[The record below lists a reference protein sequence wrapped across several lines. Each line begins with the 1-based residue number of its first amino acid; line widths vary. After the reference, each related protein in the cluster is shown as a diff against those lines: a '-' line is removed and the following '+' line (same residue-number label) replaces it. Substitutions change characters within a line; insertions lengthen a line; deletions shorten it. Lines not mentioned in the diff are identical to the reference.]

1 MRCPRCGTL
10 YPGEARFC
18 KRDGVQLVKEPT
30 TPPNRS
36 AEWPQYGPPSSGA
49 RAVPTTPQPTSR
61 PPSHATMAGLVLDE
75 RYRIERKVG
84 EGGMSFVYLAQD
96 LETNE
101 RVAIKILS
109 PALSADR
116 NSLARLRREAALAG
130 RLAHPNVC
138 HIIRLGETDTGMVY
152 VVMPFVEGELL
163 CDRTH
168 RMGHI
173 PLAEVVPFVRD
184 IAAGLQVAHQLRIIH
199 RDLKPENVML
209 CREPGGA
216 ERAVVMDFG
225 LAKDRRAGAEAEKL
239 TATGIVLGTPEF
251 MSPEQLRGK
260 PLDPRTD
267 VYSLALMTFE
277 MLTGKLPFEGRSQ
290 QELMLARL
298 RSDPIPLRKMRPE
311 LDYPADVERVLLKGM
326 ARDLNDRFATAPD
339 FAEALA
345 RAASGDNTELGFLDR
360 LLGR

>member
-1 MRCPRCGTL
+1 MRCPRCGTV
-10 YPGEARFC
+10 YAGDARFC
-18 KRDGVQLVKEPT
+18 KRDGLQLVKEPT

-36 AEWPQYGPPSSGA
+36 AEWPQYGKPSTGPS
-49 RAVPTTPQPTSR
+49 AVSSTPK
-61 PPSHATMAGLVLDE
+61 PSTDNPSQATMAGSVLDE

-84 EGGMSFVYLAQD
+84 EGGMSFVYLAHD

-116 NSLARLRREAALAG
+116 NSLARLRREASLAG

-168 RMGHI
+168 RLGHI
-173 PLAEVVPFVRD
+173 PLADVVPFVRD

-209 CREPGGA
+209 CRDPGGN

-251 MSPEQLRGK
+251 MSPEQLRGR
-260 PLDPRTD
+260 PLDPRSD
-267 VYSLALMTFE
+267 IYSLALMTFE

-290 QELMLARL
+290 QELMIARL
-298 RSDPIPLRKMRPE
+298 RSDPIPLRRMRPE
-311 LDYPADVERVLLKGM
+311 LDFPEAVEKTLNKAM
-326 ARDLNDRFATAPD
+326 ARNAEDRYQTVIEFGD
-339 FAEALA
+339 ALA
-345 RAASGDNTELGFLDR
+345 NAAGGVAAE
-360 LLGR
+360 

>member
-1 MRCPRCGTL
+1 MRCPRCGTV
-10 YPGEARFC
+10 YAGDARFC
-18 KRDGVQLVKEPT
+18 KRDGLQLVKEPT
-30 TPPNRS
+30 TPPSRS
-36 AEWPQYGPPSSGA
+36 AEWPQYGPRSTGA
-49 RAVPTTPQPTSR
+49 TAVPTTPKPASG
-61 PPSHATMAGLVLDE
+61 PPSVASMAGRVLDE

-84 EGGMSFVYLAQD
+84 EGGMSFVYLAHD

-101 RVAIKILS
+101 KVAIKILS

-116 NSLARLRREAALAG
+116 NSLARLRREASLAG

-168 RMGHI
+168 KLGHL
-173 PLAEVVPFVRD
+173 PLPDAVHFVRD

-225 LAKDRRAGAEAEKL
+225 LAKDRRAGPDAEKL

-251 MSPEQLRGK
+251 MSPEQLRGR

-311 LDYPADVERVLLKGM
+311 LEYPADVERVLLKGM
-326 ARDLNDRFATAPD
+326 AKDLNDRFATAPD
-339 FAEALA
+339 FADALA
-345 RAASGDNTELGFLDR
+345 RAASGDDTELGFLDR

>member
-1 MRCPRCGTL
+1 MRCPRCGTV
-10 YPGEARFC
+10 YAGDAQFC
-18 KRDGVQLVKEPT
+18 KRDGLKLVKEPT

-36 AEWPQYGPPSSGA
+36 AEWPQYGPTSTGA
-49 RAVPTTPQPTSR
+49 RAAPTTRKPNAGPPTQ
-61 PPSHATMAGLVLDE
+61 ATMAGRVLDE

-116 NSLARLRREAALAG
+116 NSLARLRREASLAG

-138 HIIRLGETDTGMVY
+138 HIIRLGETETGMVY

-173 PLAEVVPFVRD
+173 PLGEVVPFVRD
-184 IAAGLQVAHQLRIIH
+184 IAAGLQVAHQLRIIR
-199 RDLKPENVML
+199 RDLKPENVLL

-216 ERAVVMDFG
+216 GRAGVMGFG
-225 LAKDRRAGAEAEKL
+225 LAEDRRAGGDAEKV
-239 TATGIVLGTPEF
+239 TAAGIGLGKAEF

-311 LDYPADVERVLLKGM
+311 LDYPADVERVLMKGM

-345 RAASGDNTELGFLDR
+345 RAA
-360 LLGR
+360 

>member
-1 MRCPRCGTL
+1 MRCPRCGTV
-10 YPGEARFC
+10 YEGDERVC
-18 KRDGVQLVKEPT
+18 TRDGVALVQEPRSPT
-30 TPPNRS
+30 GRS
-36 AEWPQYGPPSSGA
+36 AEWPQFGGAKSGLPPEP
-49 RAVPTTPQPTSR
+49 PTT
-61 PPSHATMAGLVLDE
+61 ATMAGRILDD

-84 EGGMSFVYLAQD
+84 EGGMSFVYLAHD
-96 LETNE
+96 TKTKE

-116 NSLARLRREAALAG
+116 NSLARLRREASLAG

-168 RMGHI
+168 RLGHI
-173 PLAEVVPFVRD
+173 PLTEAVPFVRD

-209 CREPGGA
+209 CREPRGT

-225 LAKDRRAGAEAEKL
+225 LAKDRRAGPEAEKL

-260 PLDPRTD
+260 QLDPRSD
-267 VYSLALMTFE
+267 IYSLALMTFE
-277 MLTGKLPFEGRSQ
+277 MLTGKLPFEGRTQ
-290 QELMLARL
+290 QELMIARL
-298 RSDPIPLRKMRPE
+298 RSDPIPLRRMRPD
-311 LDYPADVERVLLKGM
+311 LQFPAEVERVLLKGM
-326 ARDLNDRFATAPD
+326 ARDPTDRFATAPD
-339 FAEALA
+339 FAEALK
-345 RAASGDNTELGFLDR
+345 RAASGDTTELGFLER

>member
-1 MRCPRCGTL
+1 MRCPRCGTV
-10 YPGEARFC
+10 YAGDARFC
-18 KRDGVQLVKEPT
+18 KRDGLQLVKEPT

-49 RAVPTTPQPTSR
+49 RAVPKTPQPPSG
-61 PPSHATMAGLVLDE
+61 PPANATMAGRVLDE

-116 NSLARLRREAALAG
+116 NSLARLRREASLAG

-168 RMGHI
+168 RLGHI
-173 PLAEVVPFVRD
+173 PLAEVVRFVRD

-225 LAKDRRAGAEAEKL
+225 LAKDRRAGADAEKL

-290 QELMLARL
+290 QDLMLARL

>member
-1 MRCPRCGTL
+1 MRCPRCGTV
-10 YPGEARFC
+10 YAGDAGFC
-18 KRDGVQLVKEPT
+18 TRDGLQLVKEPT

-36 AEWPQYGPPSSGA
+36 AEWPQYGPRSSTPRPA
-49 RAVPTTPQPTSR
+49 SSTPQPPGEAPAQAS
-61 PPSHATMAGLVLDE
+61 MAGRVLDE

-96 LETNE
+96 TKTNE

-109 PALSADR
+109 PALAADR
-116 NSLARLRREAALAG
+116 NSLKRLRREASLAG
-130 RLAHPNVC
+130 RLAHRNVC
-138 HIIRLGETDTGMVY
+138 HIIRLGETGTGMVY

-168 RMGHI
+168 RLGHI
-173 PLAEVVPFVRD
+173 PLSDVVPFVRD
-184 IAAGLQVAHQLRIIH
+184 IGAGLHVAHQLRIIH

-209 CREPGGA
+209 CREPGGT

-251 MSPEQLRGK
+251 MSPEQLRGR
-260 PLDPRTD
+260 PLDPRSD
-267 VYSLALMTFE
+267 IYSLALMTFE

-311 LDYPADVERVLLKGM
+311 LEYPADVESVLLKGM
-326 ARDLNDRFATAPD
+326 AKDASDRFATAPD
-339 FAEALA
+339 FADALA
-345 RAASGDNTELGFLDR
+345 RAASGDDTELGFLDR

>member
-10 YPGEARFC
+10 YAGDTRFC
-18 KRDGVQLVKEPT
+18 ARDGLQLVKEPT
-30 TPPNRS
+30 TTTGRS
-36 AEWPQYGPPSSGA
+36 AEWPQYGKPSAPVAPSA
-49 RAVPTTPQPTSR
+49 
-61 PPSHATMAGLVLDE
+61 PSHSSMAGRMLDE

-96 LETNE
+96 TKTNE

-109 PALSADR
+109 PALAADR
-116 NSLARLRREAALAG
+116 NSLKRLRREASLAG
-130 RLAHPNVC
+130 RLAHRNIC
-138 HIIRLGETDTGMVY
+138 HIIRLGETGTGMVY
-152 VVMPFVEGELL
+152 VVMPFVDGELL

-168 RMGHI
+168 RLGHI
-173 PLAEVVPFVRD
+173 PLRDVVIFVRD

-209 CREPGGA
+209 CPEPGGT

-260 PLDPRTD
+260 PLDPRSD
-267 VYSLALMTFE
+267 IYSLALMTFE
-277 MLTGKLPFEGRSQ
+277 MLTGKLPFEGRTQ

-298 RSDPIPLRKMRPE
+298 RSEPIPLRTMRPE
-311 LDYPADVERVLLKGM
+311 LGYPSEVERVLLKGM
-326 ARDLNDRFATAPD
+326 AKDPKDRFSTAPD
-339 FAEALA
+339 FAEALG
-345 RAASGDNTELGFLDR
+345 RAASGDDTELGFLDR
-360 LLGR
+360 ILGR

>member
-1 MRCPRCGTL
+1 
-10 YPGEARFC
+10 
-18 KRDGVQLVKEPT
+18 
-30 TPPNRS
+30 
-36 AEWPQYGPPSSGA
+36 
-49 RAVPTTPQPTSR
+49 
-61 PPSHATMAGLVLDE
+61 MAGRILDE

-84 EGGMSFVYLAQD
+84 EGGMSFVYLAHD

-116 NSLARLRREAALAG
+116 NSLARLRREASLAG

-168 RMGHI
+168 RLGHI
-173 PLAEVVPFVRD
+173 PLPDVVLFVRD

-225 LAKDRRAGAEAEKL
+225 LAKDRRAGPEAEKL

-298 RSDPIPLRKMRPE
+298 RSDPIPLRRMRPE
-311 LDYPADVERVLLKGM
+311 LNYPADVERVLLKGM